1 MRIDYNALATY
12 MSNGLKCPSITAKT
26 ERLTNISDSV
36 NVKGVKNRIERLR
49 AAAKAGAPSSPIASS
64 DDPLRTPGTA
74 KTPLDGS
81 PCEKKRRRSL
91 APTGPRPRKIK
102 RMKQESPSLPVEAPN
117 FNPES
122 ENVLRESEE
131 RLAESES
138 SNAEAEKLAA
148 VGDLDFFADI

>member
-1 MRIDYNALATY
+1 MRLDYNALATY
-12 MSNGLKCPSITAKT
+12 MSNGSEYPLSRLKTDQ
-26 ERLTNISDSV
+26 LTDILESV
-36 NVKGVKNRIERLR
+36 NAQGVRNRINRLK

-64 DDPLRTPGTA
+64 EDPLHTPGTA

-91 APTGPRPRKIK
+91 APTGPRPRKVK

-122 ENVLRESEE
+122 ENVLRQSEE

-148 VGDLDFFADI
+148 VDDLDLFADI